1 MYCFHVPIAFW
12 FTRAKYT
19 NYMDEQK
26 KDANAQITPAE
37 VDQKTK
43 DEEAKKS

>member
-1 MYCFHVPIAFW
+1 MYWFHVPIAFW

-26 KDANAQITPAE
+26 KDVKAQMTPAE
-37 VDQKTK
+37 VAQKTK
-43 DEEAKKS
+43 DEETKKS